1 MQIKRYWA
9 VAGVAA
15 AFGMLASAAA
25 GAADYPSK
33 PITLIVPWKAGG
45 TTETMSQVLS
55 KALGRALG
63 GTVIVRTKP
72 GGGGAVGATHV
83 AAAKPDGYTIMYT
96 TLSSLTWNPL
106 TKPAIKFKTDSFEWV
121 AGVSEY
127 QMALITKAGKPYKTL
142 KELVAYSKK
151 NPGINVADMGG
162 ISKAF
167 IRFLS
172 QKEDVNWTQIPTRGG
187 GEMVPFLL
195 GDKVDFAFS
204 GGIHQKYGDKM
215 IVLASFLSNRLPLA
229 PGVPSIKE
237 IYGIS
242 MPGNA
247 VIAAPKGTPKAIV
260 AKLEAAIK
268 KSMDDPDFTKIL
280 KRIKFPKRFI
290 PTAKLT
296 TKVDEA
302 VAGLKKV
309 LAETKKK

>member
-1 MQIKRYWA
+1 
-9 VAGVAA
+9 
-15 AFGMLASAAA
+15 
-25 GAADYPSK
+25 
-33 PITLIVPWKAGG
+33 
-45 TTETMSQVLS
+45 
-55 KALGRALG
+55 
-63 GTVIVRTKP
+63 
-72 GGGGAVGATHV
+72 
-83 AAAKPDGYTIMYT
+83 
-96 TLSSLTWNPL
+96 
-106 TKPAIKFKTDSFEWV
+106 
-121 AGVSEY
+121 
-127 QMALITKAGKPYKTL
+127 
-142 KELVAYSKK
+142 
-151 NPGINVADMGG
+151 MGG

-167 IRFLS
+167 IRFLA
-172 QKEDVNWTQIPTRGG
+172 QKEGVNWTQIPTRGG

-247 VIAAPKGTPKAIV
+247 IIAVPKGTPKAIV

-290 PTAKLT
+290 PSAKLT

-309 LAETKKK
+309 LAVTKKK